1 MVDEKVLEKV
11 VNDNEFMEK
20 LARQTDFESVKNMLH
35 EAGLDFTDEEIN
47 LIIEG
52 VHEVSKELTPDE
64 LEEISGGS
72 KTTRVIGTTI
82 GAGIGTA
89 VGLPASVLT
98 FLLGSTLGRKISY
111 AINRKCSE
119 LERIEKAT
127 VGMVVGGI
135 ISAGAT
141 VVGMGVLG
149 GFGGNQFAKAF
160 EK

>member
-47 LIIEG
+47 LIIEA

-72 KTTRVIGTTI
+72 KGTRAIGTTI
-82 GAGIGTA
+82 GAGTGTA
-89 VGLPASVLT
+89 VGLVASKYT
-98 FLLGSTLGRKISY
+98 FLLGGALGGKISC
-111 AINRKCSE
+111 AINRKRSKA
-119 LERIEKAT
+119 ERIAKTAIGT
-127 VGMVVGGI
+127 MVGGI

>member
-1 MVDEKVLEKV
+1 M
-11 VNDNEFMEK
+11 
-20 LARQTDFESVKNMLH
+20 
-35 EAGLDFTDEEIN
+35 
-47 LIIEG
+47 
-52 VHEVSKELTPDE
+52 
-64 LEEISGGS
+64 
-72 KTTRVIGTTI
+72 
-82 GAGIGTA
+82 
-89 VGLPASVLT
+89 LT

-160 EK
+160 E

>member
-11 VNDNEFMEK
+11 VNDKEFMEK

-98 FLLGSTLGRKISY
+98 SFVGSTLGREISY

-119 LERIEKAT
+119 GERIEKAAI
-127 VGMVVGGI
+127 GAVVGGVI
-135 ISAGAT
+135 GAGAT

-160 EK
+160 E